1 MMARA
6 RADARQVCCRTVV
19 SSKDTY
25 MTVAWLNFRLQAH
38 KRDEIVSAV
47 DELKERMRRTS
58 GCTQARL
65 FANSDDPLALT
76 LTSEWATSDEAAAF
90 FSSRDFQVFR
100 GIRILLRGEPL
111 IVFDEVQ
118 TRVTRLF
125 R

>member
-1 MMARA
+1 
-6 RADARQVCCRTVV
+6 
-19 SSKDTY
+19 

-38 KRDEIVSAV
+38 KHAEVVSAV
-47 DELKERMRRTS
+47 DELKERMRRAT
-58 GCTQARL
+58 GCTHARL
-65 FANSDDPLALT
+65 YANNEDPLALS
-76 LTSEWATSDEAAAF
+76 LLSEWQTSDDAASF
-90 FSSRDFQVFR
+90 FGSREFQVFR

>member
-1 MMARA
+1 M
-6 RADARQVCCRTVV
+6 